1 MVEDVEVPKGEALL
15 ELTERLCESG
25 RWENPAESGRVHLE
39 SAYTLTYMV
48 RLTRHS
54 TRVEL

>member
-39 SAYTLTYMV
+39 T
-48 RLTRHS
+48 
-54 TRVEL
+54 